1 MAEDRAAGKNLQKE
15 KKKWKFLQKYYHKG
29 AFYVVIHIR
38 KNNSKNFAFYVV
50 VSKCVSFFVRAK
62 EGEGEGGG
70 WGDGKG

>member
-1 MAEDRAAGKNLQKE
+1 M
-15 KKKWKFLQKYYHKG
+15 
-29 AFYVVIHIR
+29 VIHIR